1 MSFTSFTI
9 PGGSEQE
16 RSSAGGTALFP
27 LDSRTMLI
35 HPGVTARSLPL
46 PSGLTSPVA
55 RWATSLFQLESAS
68 LGISLLRWS
77 DLLQLL
83 SAPPPQFTQNPLAG
97 FKKVHDRNSLLLPTG
112 SLQLK
117 RAEDRHILGR
127 TGCMPLPLCPLA
139 CFAVSGW
146 PPGHS
151 AEVVTRT
158 FPLPISTT
166 SVCPRADREAEP
178 GGVLRSA
185 GAALQEECP

>member
-35 HPGVTARSLPL
+35 HPGVTALSLPL

-83 SAPPPQFTQNPLAG
+83 SAPPPP
-97 FKKVHDRNSLLLPTG
+97 SLH
-112 SLQLK
+112 K
-117 RAEDRHILGR
+117 ILWLVSR
-127 TGCMPLPLCPLA
+127 RYMTETACSCPLA
-139 CFAVSGW
+139 LFSSRGQRTGTYWAGPAACPCLFA
-146 PPGHS
+146 
-151 AEVVTRT
+151 
-158 FPLPISTT
+158 L
-166 SVCPRADREAEP
+166 
-178 GGVLRSA
+178 
-185 GAALQEECP
+185 